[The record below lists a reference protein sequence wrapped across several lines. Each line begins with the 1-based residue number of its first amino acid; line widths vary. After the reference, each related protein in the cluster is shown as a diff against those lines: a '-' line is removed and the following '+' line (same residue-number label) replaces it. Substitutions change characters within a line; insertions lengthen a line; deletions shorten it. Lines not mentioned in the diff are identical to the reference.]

1 MVVCARQASEGVSVS
16 ESRWSGD
23 GRRCAVL
30 DEVVREGLSDEVT
43 FEQSP
48 AGQCGSHEVI

>member
-1 MVVCARQASEGVSVS
+1 MQASEGVSVS